1 MDKHNKIRNLIL
13 TAVFLLFVFG
23 FAIAGLIEKDRDFSE
38 MENRNL
44 AQFPE
49 FSFERLKSG
58 EFTGDIESYMSD
70 QVFLKDNLVTL
81 KTDCERLMLKN
92 YQNGVYFGSDGYYL
106 QQYTENKTQID
117 KNINYING
125 WAEQVEKTV
134 PIDFLLVPNSVCVNE
149 DKLPDFAVN
158 DSQLDSINHIK
169 DNLSERIN
177 LFNAYDTLKDASKK
191 GEQVFYKTDHHW
203 TEAGAGAVF
212 EAFMTNMGETTAKNN
227 YDASIVRNDFYGTL
241 YSKAPSVLTKPD
253 TMVLPQHSDDNLY
266 SVSYVKENK
275 TTNSLIDK
283 SFLDKK
289 DKYAAFLGGNFSRVD
304 IKSQNSVSD
313 KKVLVLKDSYANAMI
328 PYLADQYSEIILV
341 DMRYYHFEQ
350 QTVSELIKSEKID
363 RVLMIY
369 NMDFINSDDN
379 FLWLS

>member
-23 FAIAGLIEKDRDFSE
+23 FSIAGLIEKDRDFSE

-125 WAEQVEKTV
+125 WVEQVEKTV

-212 EAFMTNMGETTAKNN
+212 EAFMKNMGGTPAKNN

-241 YSKAPSVLTKPD
+241 YSKAPSALTKPD

>member
-23 FAIAGLIEKDRDFSE
+23 FSIAGLIEKDRDFSE

-92 YQNGVYFGSDGYYL
+92 YQNGIYFGSDGYYL

-125 WAEQVEKTV
+125 WVEQVEKTV

-212 EAFMTNMGETTAKNN
+212 EAFMKNMGETPAKNN

-241 YSKAPSVLTKPD
+241 YSKVPSALTKPD
-253 TMVLPQHSDDNLY
+253 TMVLPQHSDYNLY

-350 QTVSELIKSEKID
+350 QTVSELIKSKKID

>member
-23 FAIAGLIEKDRDFSE
+23 FSIAGLIEKDRDFSE

-92 YQNGVYFGSDGYYL
+92 YQNGIYFGSDGYYL

-125 WAEQVEKTV
+125 WVEQVEKTV

-212 EAFMTNMGETTAKNN
+212 EAFMKNMGETPAKNN

-241 YSKAPSVLTKPD
+241 YSKAPSALTKPD